1 MNPIFY
7 LITNI
12 IDFKI
17 QFPVKMLTF
26 SLIDLI
32 FSKEFQ
38 ELYLFDFRLILI
50 QISVHVKWSDVAC
63 CWKVNILPNHEIKCQ
78 SYIIFNIQFSQNIQT
93 LTHTHLVK
101 SAYIHTLKIIKC
113 TFFNFLRKWFFIE
126 SFMQQPKSKPYSRF
140 FCIFAQLM
148 HSPKNIY
155 EQNYYYYYYYIRRHT
170 YLYIMLVL

>member
-7 LITNI
+7 LVIKII

-17 QFPVKMLTF
+17 QFPVKILTF
-26 SLIDLI
+26 LLIDLI

-38 ELYLFDFRLILI
+38 ELYYSIFA
-50 QISVHVKWSDVAC
+50 WSWYKFPSMSNGRMLRAE
-63 CWKVNILPNHEIKCQ
+63 KLSNILPNHENKMPKPRLIYNFQ
-78 SYIIFNIQFSQNIQT
+78 IFNFRKIFKLW
-93 LTHTHLVK
+93 LTHILLKV
-101 SAYIHTLKIIKC
+101 HTLKIIKC
-113 TFFNFLRKWFFIE
+113 TFFNFLRKWLFIE

-155 EQNYYYYYYYIRRHT
+155 EQNYYYYYIRRH
-170 YLYIMLVL
+170 Y